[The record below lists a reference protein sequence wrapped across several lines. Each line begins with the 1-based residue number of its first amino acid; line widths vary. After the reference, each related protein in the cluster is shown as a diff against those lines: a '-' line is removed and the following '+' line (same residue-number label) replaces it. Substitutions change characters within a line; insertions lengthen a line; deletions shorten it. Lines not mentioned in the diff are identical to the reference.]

1 MVGSAWTLFHLMISN
16 LKCQSTFF
24 LTFFCSIPSIFAGH
38 NSHGIV
44 PRNAGCDRA
53 LSRMCPLQVPK
64 RSPWMVHTAVV
75 FRSPLQRVF
84 LTACGYAVKRTT
96 FLQPE
101 FDFLMGHHGPSWSFL
116 PITSLSKQLFPS
128 VICSCSPDYPRWC
141 TTFLRGPAVE
151 RSNLYES
158 RRYPSV
164 HHNPKEGMGLSKYKL
179 SRDSFWCWI
188 LKRGAF
194 SLCSI
199 FFSFVS
205 IPWKHLRGHPHEPT
219 R

>member
-1 MVGSAWTLFHLMISN
+1 MISN
-16 LKCQSTFF
+16 LKVSIYLLFWVF
-24 LTFFCSIPSIFAGH
+24 YSIPSTFAGH

-64 RSPWMVHTAVV
+64 KSPWMVHTAVV

-84 LTACGYAVKRTT
+84 LTACGYGVKRTT

-101 FDFLMGHHGPSWSFL
+101 FCFLMGHHGPSWSFL

-141 TTFLRGPAVE
+141 TTFLRGLAVE
-151 RSNLYES
+151 RSNPYES

-164 HHNPKEGMGLSKYKL
+164 RHNPKEGMGLSKYKL
-179 SRDSFWCWI
+179 SRDSFWCWM
-188 LKRGAF
+188 LKRSTF
-194 SLCSI
+194 SLCS

-205 IPWKHLRGHPHEPT
+205 IPWKHLRGHPHEPI